1 MAIEIREI
9 LIRATV
15 TRGRAKTENGISKDE
30 FRREKRRII
39 DECMDRMK
47 EMLEDY
53 RSGR

>member
-15 TRGRAKTENGISKDE
+15 RMEPKARDGSMTKDE
-30 FRREKRRII
+30 FKKEKRKII
-39 DECMDRMK
+39 DECMDQVRDL
-47 EMLEDY
+47 LEDY